1 MLRSKDSRE
10 PKLIDF
16 SNFVEDEMTLVNDEL
31 YSSETASHYLKKRP
45 TKQGQR
51 GEKRKLHTIFT
62 KTDRSSEGTQKGNK
76 MSNEQ
81 TCPVCGEKH
90 DTEDCKYYLQ
100 QSLEERSKL
109 IFKKKLCHGCFQ
121 EIKKDHN
128 AKNCSKK
135 RFCKV
140 CNGKHSTTLHVRKKI
155 DNTQHQ
161 CNSQASEERN
171 DGEVAACASM
181 NTDTDVISICVVPIK
196 LRHGDSGK
204 KTYAFLDKSLA

>member
-1 MLRSKDSRE
+1 M
-10 PKLIDF
+10 
-16 SNFVEDEMTLVNDEL
+16 
-31 YSSETASHYLKKRP
+31 
-45 TKQGQR
+45 
-51 GEKRKLHTIFT
+51 
-62 KTDRSSEGTQKGNK
+62 
-76 MSNEQ
+76 
-81 TCPVCGEKH
+81 
-90 DTEDCKYYLQ
+90 
-100 QSLEERSKL
+100 
-109 IFKKKLCHGCFQ
+109 
-121 EIKKDHN
+121 DHN

-181 NTDTDVISICVVPIK
+181 NTDTDVISICVVAIK

-204 KTYAFLDKSLA
+204 KTYAFLDSCSQGTFILERLL